1 MHWQQDLKDANPP
14 NLDTTGSRAVRVDC
28 CTAVVTDWN
37 DSLGK
42 PFTKRSC
49 RHDNR
54 HKDWE
59 VLAQTAHRSDLT
71 VEAARYAMWRAHFA
85 LETRKVHYLSTI
97 LSSYS
102 SSVAHA
108 CDTQHTLRERVTGCI
123 GWREAL
129 QKEETQCE
137 RSLMPMLSF
146 ASNIQIGLLWALTRR
161 LVAILRP
168 TMMVDFSDRWTTTCS
183 DRPNLAMARA
193 SAELFGRSFGQSSF
207 GGDVT
212 EAEAYLFTILDTF
225 AVLFVQ
231 FFNFFW

>member
-71 VEAARYAMWRAHFA
+71 VEAARNAMWRAHFA
-85 LETRKVHYLSTI
+85 LETRKVHYLSGC
-97 LSSYS
+97 YP
-102 SSVAHA
+102 SVR
-108 CDTQHTLRERVTGCI
+108 HTTHTWMERVM
-123 GWREAL
+123 GWMDLGKPSKRGDL
-129 QKEETQCE
+129 LTQC
-137 RSLMPMLSF
+137 
-146 ASNIQIGLLWALTRR
+146 ALLWCSHFLQIFKWGSYGLWYVDL
-161 LVAILRP
+161 LVAILRRTA
-168 TMMVDFSDRWTTTCS
+168 TM
-183 DRPNLAMARA
+183 
-193 SAELFGRSFGQSSF
+193 AERDQLRLS
-207 GGDVT
+207 
-212 EAEAYLFTILDTF
+212 IH
-225 AVLFVQ
+225 
-231 FFNFFW
+231 